1 MALSLWGQGVNQ
13 ARHGDAMQDHN
24 AAPLNPL
31 PMVIWALA
39 LPMIALEVVVQA
51 GAAGMGGPM
60 GGDWR
65 FQAISLGAVVPD
77 LFREMASL
85 GSFPPEHLLRLVVY
99 PFIHGNLTHAL
110 FAIVILLALG
120 KFVGE
125 VLRGWQVLAVFFASA
140 IAGALV
146 YCALPMIKAPL
157 FGAYPAVYGL
167 IGAFTLIL
175 YLRLQG
181 SGVQYRAFQLIGM
194 LMAVQLLFGLIFGTS
209 WEWVADLSGFAAGFG
224 LTLALMP
231 GAIARLRNRLRGR

>member
-1 MALSLWGQGVNQ
+1 
-13 ARHGDAMQDHN
+13 MQHHN
-24 AAPLNPL
+24 APPLNPL

-39 LPMIALEVVVQA
+39 LPMIALEIVLQA
-51 GAAGMGGPM
+51 GEAGMGGPM
-60 GGDWR
+60 GGEWR

-85 GSFPPEHLLRLVVY
+85 GSFPPEHLARLLAY

-125 VLRGWQVLAVFFASA
+125 VLRGWQVLAVFVLSGIVAA
-140 IAGALV
+140 VV

-157 FGAYPAVYGL
+157 IGAYPPVYGL

-194 LMAVQLLFGLIFGTS
+194 LMAVQLLFGLIFGGG
-209 WEWVADLSGFAAGFG
+209 WEWVADLAGFAAGFG
-224 LTLALMP
+224 LTLVFMP
-231 GAIARLRNRLRGR
+231 GGIARLRQRLRGR